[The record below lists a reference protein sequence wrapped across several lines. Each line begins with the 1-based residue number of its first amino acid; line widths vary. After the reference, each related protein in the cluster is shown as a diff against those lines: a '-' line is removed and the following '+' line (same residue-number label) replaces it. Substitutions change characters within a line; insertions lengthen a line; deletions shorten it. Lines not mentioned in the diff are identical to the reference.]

1 MRRGSVV
8 QTAGVWL
15 AVLGFCFPQAALAT
29 PPTEIQPQ
37 SIADVALQDG
47 GLFVGRVVDAQNRG
61 VPGAPVSI
69 LGEKQAVRNTVTD
82 PNGVFAFNQLR
93 GGTYQVMTVGSHR
106 AYRLWAPGTAPPASQ
121 TAGTVVVGETVR
133 GQFGCTPLG
142 FLSNPWVL
150 GAIVATSVAV
160 SVAEHNYDGGHP
172 SSP

>member
-1 MRRGSVV
+1 MRRASAV
-8 QTAGVWL
+8 QTVGVWL

-29 PPTEIQPQ
+29 PPAEVQ
-37 SIADVALQDG
+37 SQNIADVALQHG
-47 GLFVGRVVDAQNRG
+47 GVFVGQVVDAQNRG

-69 LGEKQAVRNTVTD
+69 SGEKQAVRNTVTD
-82 PNGVFAFNQLR
+82 NNGVFTFAQLR

-121 TAGTVVVGETVR
+121 TAGTVVAGETVR

-142 FLSNPWVL
+142 FLMNPWVV
-150 GAIVATSVAV
+150 GAIVATAVAIP
-160 SVAEHNYDGGHP
+160 VALHNADDGP